1 MNNKAAERIRALK
14 EKGTITQ
21 EQADELLGVISEEE
35 RNEEENPVRG
45 GPGPG
50 PEAADSDRYSRH
62 GGRRHSRSFLDMD
75 WVGDMVDGITSG
87 LGVAPDRDHPAGD
100 WGRSSDD
107 YRYEWDPR
115 WGRRRGGNAENSSR
129 VEQPEG
135 ESFEFQENR
144 VIFSK
149 LSGMRLVR
157 AKVRDNAF
165 SASTFRGA
173 ALTDSAIVDSSLAG
187 ASVHDLLMDSSE
199 MKDVVIAGSK
209 IHRLELRGGS
219 GLKNVKLSGSSVSGF
234 NLESASQIEDTR
246 FAGVAINGCTFSEKT
261 RLKDTRLRGTAVN
274 HCTLQGVTIADTRID
289 GCTLGNTNLA
299 DSEISVCTL
308 RGVSF
313 HDSNVTNSRIKDS
326 RLEAV
331 GFASLV
337 IEGSELKNVTF
348 RDVFDGRFPRKAE
361 KLSLVNVKL
370 DNVQFIGCTFR
381 DTTIKGFKADNLR
394 IRGRDFSGRTIE
406 RLEDLQ
412 ALSER

>member
-1 MNNKAAERIRALK
+1 MNSKAADRIRAMR
-14 EKGTITQ
+14 EKGTITP
-21 EQADELLGVISEEE
+21 EQAEELLGVISEETQE
-35 RNEEENPVRG
+35 Q
-45 GPGPG
+45 PGPG
-50 PEAADSDRYSRH
+50 ERDGRH
-62 GGRRHSRSFLDMD
+62 RGRRRSGAFLDMD

-87 LGVAPDRDHPAGD
+87 LGVTPDRGRPSWDS
-100 WGRSSDD
+100 GRSGDD

-135 ESFEFQENR
+135 ESFEFRENR

-157 AKVRDNAF
+157 SKVRDNAF
-165 SASTFRGA
+165 SASTLRGA
-173 ALTDSAIVDSSLAG
+173 DLTDSAIVDSSLAG
-187 ASVHDLLMDSSE
+187 ASVHELLMDTAE

-209 IHRLELRGGS
+209 LNRLQLRGGS
-219 GLKNVKLSGSSVSGF
+219 GMKNVKLSGSSVSGF
-234 NLESASQIEDTR
+234 SLETGSRIEDTR

-261 RLKDTRLRGTAVN
+261 RLKDTRLNGTAVN
-274 HCTLQGVTIADTRID
+274 HCTMQRVTLAETRID
-289 GCTLGNTNLA
+289 GCTLGNTNFA
-299 DSEISVCTL
+299 DSEISGSTI

-313 HDSNVTNSRIKDS
+313 HDSEITGSRIRDS

-331 GFASLV
+331 GFASLM
-337 IEGSELKNVTF
+337 IERSELRNVAI

-361 KLSLVNVKL
+361 KLTLVDVKL

-381 DTTIKGFKADNLR
+381 DTTIRGISVEGLR
-394 IRGRDFSGRTIE
+394 IRGRDLSGKTVE
-406 RLEDLQ
+406 KVEDLQ